1 MLKLVLPAFFPLFF
15 PIMALSPQDNL
26 FYEEKLGWKSF
37 GLLFLAT
44 VVIGAIAWPLLLY
57 IQDWS
62 NGQTSKW
69 STNVVCNLAIMGFLL
84 GTVVSVVMYL
94 IFKFF
99 LEMGWLPK
107 RR

>member
-1 MLKLVLPAFFPLFF
+1 
-15 PIMALSPQDNL
+15 MALSPQDKE
-26 FYEEKLGWKSF
+26 FYEEKLALKSF
-37 GLLFLAT
+37 GYLFLAT
-44 VVIGAIAWPLLLY
+44 VVIGAIMWPLLLFVE
-57 IQDWS
+57 DWS
-62 NGQTSKW
+62 NGQTNTW
-69 STNVVCNLAIMGFLL
+69 SATVVCHLAIIGFLL